1 MRDQGEGLRSAA
13 KPVAEFPDISGGVTP
28 GARERT
34 ERVAGVRVSV
44 KRFDLSSMPSTGAEM
59 VMAAPFSGPLSVKA
73 LFSMR
78 L

>member
-1 MRDQGEGLRSAA
+1 M
-13 KPVAEFPDISGGVTP
+13 SGGMAP

-44 KRFDLSSMPSTGAEM
+44 KRLDLSSRPSTGAEM
-59 VMAAPFSGPLSVKA
+59 VIAAPFSGPLSVKA

-78 L
+78 LW